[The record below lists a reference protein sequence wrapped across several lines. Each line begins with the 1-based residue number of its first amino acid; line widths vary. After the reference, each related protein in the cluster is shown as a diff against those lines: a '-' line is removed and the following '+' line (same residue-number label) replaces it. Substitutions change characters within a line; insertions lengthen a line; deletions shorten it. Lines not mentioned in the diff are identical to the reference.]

1 MASVFPI
8 QNGEAKTVKASAAD
22 SIQLVNETKA
32 AEQPAEEKAASTT
45 SDGQQMAE
53 ENSLIVSD
61 GREDDEKEATEVSTE
76 TAAFPKSSPT
86 TTVDAW
92 VGWWGCMVLSFFWR

>member
-1 MASVFPI
+1 MYDAVASVFPI

-32 AEQPAEEKAASTT
+32 AEEKAASTT

-61 GREDDEKEATEVSTE
+61 GREDDEKEETEVSTE

-86 TTVDAW
+86 TTVDA
-92 VGWWGCMVLSFFWR
+92 